1 MNFISGDPTRPKS
14 IDQEYTT
21 EDISSVLDDV
31 VTPPSSVTSHRDSV
45 TSHRDSKRSSHSI
58 SALPELDELDRALQG
73 FARMEEVA
81 TETAKQKELELLAE
95 FEQIVEQQ

>member
-1 MNFISGDPTRPKS
+1 MNLLSGDPTRPKS
-14 IDQEYTT
+14 IDQQYTT

-31 VTPPSSVTSHRDSV
+31 VTPPSSVTSHRDS
-45 TSHRDSKRSSHSI
+45 KRSI